1 MRGRFIVLEGVDG
14 TGKTTLAGK
23 LADMI
28 GDAAVTSEPTSG
40 RIGAVLRSGELG
52 DIPPAAEA
60 LLFAADRA
68 IHTAEIEGILESGR
82 WVICDRYMASTVA
95 YQSAAMDGEA
105 DVEWL
110 IDMQRHA
117 VIEPD
122 ATFLLDMDPGESLR
136 RVDSRGE
143 GTSRFEKLDF
153 LRDVRAEYLRLAER
167 FGFSVVDASGDRDSV
182 FSEVVGILKEKGL
195 YASER
200 RDILQ

>member
-14 TGKTTLAGK
+14 TGKTTLAGR

-28 GDAAVTSEPTSG
+28 GDAAVTSEPTTG

-68 IHTAEIEGILESGR
+68 IHTAEMEGILESGR

-95 YQSAAMDGEA
+95 YQSAAMGGGA
-105 DVEWL
+105 DIEWL
-110 IDMQRHA
+110 IEMQRHA

-122 ATFLLDMDPGESLR
+122 ATFLLDMDPEESLR
-136 RVDSRGE
+136 RVDSRGG

-153 LRDVRAEYLRLAER
+153 LREVRREYLRLAER
-167 FGFSVVDASGDRDSV
+167 FGFSVIDASADRDSV
-182 FSEVVGILKEKGL
+182 FSEVAGILKEKGL